1 MKIPGSMT
9 LRAILCATVALLLV
23 FGGETGGL
31 FRSLEA
37 YSWDVR
43 VRLLARPAPSTDQ
56 VTIIEMDQSS
66 LEWGE
71 RENGLSWPWP
81 RELYG
86 IILDFCQRA
95 GAATVSFD
103 VLFSEPSAYGVE
115 DDKQL
120 AEAGAAF
127 GRLTLA
133 FALGHGK
140 GEMKTWPD
148 SPGFSGSSRTVWN
161 VPPGPFPVASR
172 ASFPTPDVIP
182 GATSLGVITQFPDPD
197 GIFRALHPLSF
208 FAEQPA
214 PALFLATYAAHASGA
229 TIRHE
234 PGRLVIQPPDNAQ
247 NATHPVIIPYD
258 SQGRAI
264 LNFRG
269 KAGTHKAYSA
279 AVVIQSELRLR
290 EGLEPVLSPE
300 TLRGKHVFFGF
311 TAPALL
317 DLRPSPTD
325 GAFSGVELH
334 VTALD
339 NLLANDFFR
348 PLPGF
353 ITIPLATI
361 LCLMAA
367 YCISRAVALRQMALI
382 ACIFLALP
390 GALAWGTYR
399 ALYWLPFVPLF
410 LSIFLSLAFTIVT
423 AYATEGR
430 QRRFL
435 KNAFSQYLSPEVI
448 NQIIKEP
455 DRLKLGGERRE
466 LSIYFSDLAG
476 FSSIAET
483 LSPEALT
490 RLLNEYLSAMTDI
503 ILDEGGTIDKYE
515 GDAII
520 AFWSAP
526 YPQEDHAARALR
538 AALRCQKTLRSLG
551 PHFIDLAGRE
561 LTMRVGLNTGPAVV
575 GNMGSRSRFDYTM
588 LGDAVNLASRLEGAN
603 KEFGTRTMIS
613 SATFEAAGN
622 AFAGRE
628 LGRLRVVGRREA
640 TRVIEPMWP
649 EEAATRADVL
659 QIFALGLAAFQAGN
673 FAEAEGIFARIASI
687 DPPAAAY
694 CKRCL
699 YLRDNIPADWDG
711 VWELSGK

>member
-1 MKIPGSMT
+1 MIF
-9 LRAILCATVALLLV
+9 RAMLCATVAFLLV
-23 FGGETGGL
+23 LGGESADL

-37 YSWDVR
+37 YSWDAR

-56 VTIIEMDQSS
+56 VVIIEMDQSS

-71 RENGLSWPWP
+71 QENGLSWPWP

-115 DDKQL
+115 DDTQL
-120 AEAGAAF
+120 AEAGAAY
-127 GRLTLA
+127 GRLIFA

-140 GEMKTWPD
+140 RGMEIWPD

-161 VPPGPFPVASR
+161 VQQGPFPLAR
-172 ASFPTPDVIP
+172 RGSFPTPDVRN
-182 GATSLGVITQFPDPD
+182 GAASFGVITQLPDPD

-214 PALFLATYAAHASGA
+214 PALFLATYAVHAPGV

-234 PGRLVIQPPDNAQ
+234 PGKLIIQPPDNAQ
-247 NATHPVIIPYD
+247 NATPPVTIPYD

-290 EGLEPVLSPE
+290 EGLVPVLSPE
-300 TLRGKHVFFGF
+300 SLRGKHIFFGF

-334 VTALD
+334 ATALD
-339 NLLANDFFR
+339 NLLGNDFFR
-348 PLPGF
+348 PLPGLV
-353 ITIPLATI
+353 TILLAML

-367 YCISRAVALRQMALI
+367 YCISRAVTLRQMGLI
-382 ACIFLALP
+382 ACAFLTLP
-390 GALAWGTYR
+390 MGFAWGAYH
-399 ALYWLPFVPLF
+399 ALYWLPLVPLL
-410 LSIFLSLAFTIVT
+410 LSTFLSLAFTIVT

-466 LSIYFSDLAG
+466 ISIYFSDLAG
-476 FSSIAET
+476 FSSISET

-503 ILDEGGTIDKYE
+503 ILEEGGTIDKYE

-538 AALRCQKTLRSLG
+538 AALRCQDTLRIMG
-551 PHFIDLAGRE
+551 PHFMDLAGRE
-561 LTMRVGLNTGPAVV
+561 LAMRIGLNTGPAVV

-613 SATFEAAGN
+613 LATFEAAGN

-628 LGRLRVVGRREA
+628 LGLLRVMGRREA

-649 EEAATRADVL
+649 EEAAARFDVL
-659 QIFALGLAAFQAGN
+659 HTFASGLTAFQTGS
-673 FAEAEGIFARIASI
+673 FAEAAGIFARIALV
-687 DPPAAAY
+687 DPPAATY
-694 CKRCL
+694 CKRCI
-699 YLRDNIPADWDG
+699 YLQDHIPADWDG